1 MLFIL
6 FSFSHILY
14 GVVIS
19 IIIQKV
25 LIIITLNIGGHL
37 IINEW
42 FGFINKF
49 THMYHCAVTLGY
61 VLICGI
67 VSSKRDLTPV
77 ISRFLVV
84 DIQEV

>member
-1 MLFIL
+1 MHVCGICIMCVHVCFFSLYFILFIL
-6 FSFSHILY
+6 SLIFVY
-14 GVVIS
+14 GVVII

-61 VLICGI
+61 MG
-67 VSSKRDLTPV
+67 SFPQKGT
-77 ISRFLVV
+77 
-84 DIQEV
+84 